1 MLTDLSSLARE
12 DDITLEQSGEDC
24 EIKGS
29 DILIYRVIFNL
40 VENAIKYNRTG
51 GRVSV
56 ATSMCDDKVCVS
68 ISDTGYGV
76 PDEFRDHIF
85 QPFFRVDEPGNRT
98 LGGIGLGLSLV
109 WEIIHLHGGTVMI
122 SESNENGTVLLL
134 EFPQAV

>member
-1 MLTDLSSLARE
+1 
-12 DDITLEQSGEDC
+12 
-24 EIKGS
+24 
-29 DILIYRVIFNL
+29 
-40 VENAIKYNRTG
+40 
-51 GRVSV
+51 
-56 ATSMCDDKVCVS
+56 MCDDKVCVS

-85 QPFFRVDEPGNRT
+85 QPFFRVDGSGNRT

-134 EFPQAV
+134 EFPRAARKSRDVEADHCV